1 MFRNL
6 KVRSKLLLSFG
17 IMMLFY
23 IVSIIVANI
32 GLGSVLEGL
41 ENFYE
46 RPYPMVRYSLE
57 AESSTRQNQLNMFRA
72 LTTEDEAT
80 SQQLLAQVEELAAT
94 MNKALD
100 ELTKVYGAD
109 DPLVSAALD
118 AASKLKK
125 CPPGTDGSW
134 RSERRVCRSRY

>member
-17 IMMLFY
+17 IMMIFY
-23 IVSIIVANI
+23 IISIIVANF
-32 GLGSVLEGL
+32 GLGSVIKGL

-72 LTTEDEAT
+72 LTTEDET
-80 SQQLLAQVEELAAT
+80 KRQELLGQVNELAQT
-94 MNKALD
+94 MSNAL
-100 ELTKVYGAD
+100 EKLTEIYGSD
-109 DPLVSAALD
+109 DALVAAALD
-118 AASKLKK
+118 ASSKLKSAREK
-125 CPPGTDGSW
+125 SLSYLEEIG
-134 RSERRVCRSRY
+134 RAHV